1 MSIRLLEKGD
11 YYKNYLE
18 LMSQLKPTNIYSY
31 SKFEKIFKEIEKN
44 KNHNIFVIEEDNIIV
59 GTVTIVLETK
69 FIYDGD
75 KLGHIEDLVV
85 DKEYRKKG
93 YGGNLVDHVVNFC
106 KKNQCRKIGLCSRPN
121 AQEFY
126 YKKGFDVIG
135 SYFAKYLKV

>member
-75 KLGHIEDLVV
+75 KLGHIEDFAIHK
-85 DKEYRKKG
+85 DFRKKG
-93 YGGNLVDHVVNFC
+93 IGRLLINNLYEIAKKERCYKVSLAC
-106 KKNQCRKIGLCSRPN
+106 KDTNLD
-121 AQEFY
+121 F
-126 YKKGFDVIG
+126 YKKSKFKLTGLHM
-135 SYFAKYLKV
+135 AKVL